1 MNKLKQS
8 RKKSRKMSSW
18 CVLEGGVTL
27 TLDER
32 AGYPKIP
39 LAEREWSWR
48 SSNYW
53 GSDIPL
59 SAPFCAIT
67 SQGHFH
73 LVVAGGAVA
82 LIVEQARAL
91 FPPPCD
97 LPSHALSVAPLFV
110 FSPFTE
116 LRSQCVFMFVCM
128 CVCYSFCQ
136 RPLSSRPFPYPPS

>member
-1 MNKLKQS
+1 MVCF
-8 RKKSRKMSSW
+8 RRGRD
-18 CVLEGGVTL
+18 VDAGRE
-27 TLDER
+27 

-39 LAEREWSWR
+39 LAERESSWR

-97 LPSHALSVAPLFV
+97 LPSHALSVAPRFV
-110 FSPFTE
+110 FFSFFHRTPITV
-116 LRSQCVFMFVCM
+116 CVYVCVYV
-128 CVCYSFCQ
+128 CV
-136 RPLSSRPFPYPPS
+136 L